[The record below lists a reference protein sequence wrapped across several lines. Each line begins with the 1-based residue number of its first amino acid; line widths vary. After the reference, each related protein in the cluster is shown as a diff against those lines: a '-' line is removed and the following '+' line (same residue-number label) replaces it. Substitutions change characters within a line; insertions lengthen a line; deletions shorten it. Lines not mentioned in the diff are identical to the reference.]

1 MSGVGGNASIS
12 IGLDV
17 DTHTLDTL
25 LTQVEELSKS
35 VETVSGKF
43 APLNKKYAGVVANS
57 EKLSRSSADLN
68 KKIGFGKFR
77 RSSVDLQKEI
87 GFGKHGGVGGDSANS
102 RLGGMMGNMRG
113 MKSGG
118 VSGLVSKIPALPI
131 PALVAFGA
139 AVGVVTAGITA
150 AGNAVK
156 RFTESLQ
163 TSSAASSSMLLEYLH
178 QRYMPNMDP
187 YALYRAGKIGE
198 NYDLHQEASRY
209 SNALRSEDLA
219 RFDAQLSLTSST
231 VGDFGQTMRANT
243 ESAIKLKAAHI
254 VLDEAISL
262 LSRTVGSAIVDFV
275 SANSAFLEKLATVG
289 DGLLTIINRVFV
301 FFQQIH
307 DAWVSLMEQIFSVV
321 RGVFTAIGNFLGP
334 IFDGIATLLAPFGIV
349 VGDVC
354 AWFESLAPPVDF
366 FKNNLKNLSNA
377 YESAYETLTDSA
389 DFAADSIFNLG
400 MAPHLRGMWDI
411 GTSGLASM
419 SDYENRL
426 RDSSPYVEAMGGYVG
441 PDLGYRSQLNGGQ
454 ISQGLIVPSP
464 ATVPVA
470 SPSSMPYAGSPIL
483 SGYNV
488 GNGRVGNLARPNQN
502 DFHIDITI
510 NAQYLDEQLADRL
523 IERLE
528 KELARRIDFSA

>member
-17 DTHTLDTL
+17 DAHTLDTL

-68 KKIGFGKFR
+68 KKIGFDKFS
-77 RSSVDLQKEI
+77 RSSVVLQKEI
-87 GFGKHGGVGGDSANS
+87 GFGKHGGVGGGRANS
-102 RLGGMMGNMRG
+102 RLVGNMENQLG
-113 MKSGG
+113 PKSIG
-118 VSGLVSKIPALPI
+118 VYGAVSKMPGLPIPGLPI

-150 AGNAVK
+150 AVTAVK
-156 RFTESLQ
+156 RFTESLE
-163 TSSAASSSMLLEYLH
+163 TSSAASSSMLQEYLQ

-187 YALYRAGKIGE
+187 YARYRAEKIGE

-219 RFDAQLSLTSST
+219 KFDAQLSLTSSYM
-231 VGDFGQTMRANT
+231 GDFSQMLRANT

-254 VLDEAISL
+254 VLDEVISL
-262 LSRTVGSAIVDFV
+262 LCRTVGSAIVDFV
-275 SANSAFLEKLATVG
+275 SANSMFLEKLATVG
-289 DGLLTIINRVFV
+289 DGLLTIINRVYV
-301 FFQQIH
+301 FFQRIH
-307 DAWVSLMEQIFSVV
+307 DAWMSLMEQLFSAV
-321 RGVFTAIGNFLGP
+321 RGVFSAIGNFLGP
-334 IFDGIATLLAPFGIV
+334 IFDGIATLLSPLGIV

-366 FKNNLKNLSNA
+366 FKSNLKNLSNA

-400 MAPHLRGMWDI
+400 MTPHLRGMWDI

-426 RDSSPYVEAMGGYVG
+426 RDSSPYVDAMGGYVG
-441 PDLGYRSQLNGGQ
+441 PDPGYRSQLNGGQ
-454 ISQGLIVPSP
+454 ISHGL
-464 ATVPVA
+464 TVP
-470 SPSSMPYAGSPIL
+470 SPSSMPYAGSPTL
-483 SGYNV
+483 SGYNA
-488 GNGRVGNLARPNQN
+488 GNDRVGNLARHNQN